1 MNNSEELINEYD
13 ESKRILDIIRE
24 SNYSHK
30 RKQFKGSLLT
40 EATQPDRI
48 VLDATQQKD
57 EEKKFRG
64 IISPRVNFDQLI
76 IYPKTGN
83 VEWGGTFQDSKI
95 QWFYSL
101 DDTRGVYISCE
112 LLKLDDSTITTIKK
126 LVGFYDNWADEWANK
141 LADEYRNESST
152 VEETTEE
159 TEEIPEGLGNEE
171 DTTGE
176 EPPMGRGL

>member
-1 MNNSEELINEYD
+1 MDNIEELNEYD
-13 ESKRILDIIRE
+13 ESRRILDIIRE

-30 RKQFKGSLLT
+30 RKQFKGGLIT

-48 VLDATQQKD
+48 VLDLSQQKD
-57 EEKKFRG
+57 EEKKFRS

-83 VEWGGTFQDSKI
+83 VEWGGSFQDSKI

-112 LLKLDDSTITTIKK
+112 LLKLDDSTIETIRK
-126 LVGFYDNWADEWANK
+126 LVGFYDTWADDWANK
-141 LADEYRNESST
+141 IADEYRNE
-152 VEETTEE
+152 VNDEVDEPYTEE
-159 TEEIPEGLGNEE
+159 SEVETNNEE
-171 DTTGE
+171 GSE